1 MDYLVEI
8 LLVLIPVIPT
18 ILATIASIK
27 KDNKKNSE
35 AVQESVKQIGASV
48 QELSTKLDNHLSTSA
63 MEKAD
68 NRRLRILRFSD
79 EISEGQLH
87 SEEHF
92 DNILE
97 DIDLYEAYCREHPEY
112 PNTKCLMAIEN
123 VKNSYRKRLQKN
135 DFLK

>member
-1 MDYLVEI
+1 MDYLVQI
-8 LLVLIPVIPT
+8 ILVLIPVIPT
-18 ILATIASIK
+18 ILATVATIK
-27 KDNKKNSE
+27 KDSKKNSD
-35 AVQESVKQIGASV
+35 AIQESVKQMGASV
-48 QELSTKLDNHLSTSA
+48 QELSAKLDNHLNTSE
-63 MEKAD
+63 MEKTD

-92 DNILE
+92 NNILE
-97 DIDLYEAYCREHPEY
+97 DIDLYEAYCRSHPDY